1 MKPFILLVAVVSFAV
16 LAGAQTAV
24 APTVVKANSVEKNGS
39 NTLQFR
45 GSVRIVIANYV
56 ITADEAD
63 GQLRGTKAGEVPT
76 DFDLR
81 GNVHLTTSSVR

>member
-1 MKPFILLVAVVSFAV
+1 MKPLILLVAVVSFAV
-16 LAGAQTAV
+16 FASAQTAV
-24 APTVVKANSVEKNGS
+24 APTVVKANSVEKRD

-45 GSVRIVIANYV
+45 GSVRIVFGNYV

-63 GQLRGTKAGEVPT
+63 GHLRGPDARGDVPD

-81 GNVHLTTSSVR
+81 GNVHLTTSFVR